1 MVGVPRLFQSGHQR
15 GLEIW
20 EISGGGSVRSRDV
33 SLLSASG
40 HQRGLEIWAISGGG
54 SVRSRDAALL
64 SSEVG
69 AAKIGNDH
77 GASDDDCYGIS

>member
-1 MVGVPRLFQSGHQR
+1 M
-15 GLEIW
+15 
-20 EISGGGSVRSRDV
+20 
-33 SLLSASG
+33 
-40 HQRGLEIWAISGGG
+40 G

-77 GASDDDCYGIS
+77 GTSDDDCYGG